1 MYYPN
6 AVRLHNPE
14 LPMKTVHIV
23 AVALLI
29 GAIALAFYGQAKASI
44 GLLGLST
51 LIEIIGAAI
60 TGKSRNT

>member
-1 MYYPN
+1 
-6 AVRLHNPE
+6 
-14 LPMKTVHIV
+14 MKTVHIV